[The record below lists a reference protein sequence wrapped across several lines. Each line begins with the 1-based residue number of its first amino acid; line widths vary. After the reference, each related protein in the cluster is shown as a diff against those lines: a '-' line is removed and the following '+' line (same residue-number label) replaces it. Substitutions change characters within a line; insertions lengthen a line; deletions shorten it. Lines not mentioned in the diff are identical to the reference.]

1 MIGVSHTKKL
11 KHATSFYKN
20 SFGYHPP
27 YLIICDSNFI
37 FAALDN
43 KINLEQQ
50 FTEIFKGKVYLKVT
64 SCTYNEINKLKGKEF
79 EEMKKFAKEG
89 CQRFKCNHPVK
100 PVYSC
105 ILDSLSHGF
114 IGGVATQDEK
124 LRRTIHGKYPKIA
137 VFFVNRT
144 LQIVKPPQSL
154 REKVNQELI
163 EKYSPK
169 HLSKEDKDVDQKD
182 EDKDVEQKDEDK
194 EAKQKEDE
202 KNDDTNKENE

>member
-89 CQRFKCNHPVK
+89 CQRFKFGRMRFAGGHHQK
-100 PVYSC
+100 S
-105 ILDSLSHGF
+105 
-114 IGGVATQDEK
+114 IGLQP
-124 LRRTIHGKYPKIA
+124 LLQPGK
-137 VFFVNRT
+137 
-144 LQIVKPPQSL
+144 Q
-154 REKVNQELI
+154 
-163 EKYSPK
+163 
-169 HLSKEDKDVDQKD
+169 
-182 EDKDVEQKDEDK
+182 
-194 EAKQKEDE
+194 
-202 KNDDTNKENE
+202 